1 MSRRVRTRSTAP
13 RRVRIAFT
21 LTSLAAL
28 GAGSLTTAG
37 PAAADSTPMPLQT
50 AGVWAVDYAGGV
62 LTTVENAPSGDP
74 YVTNRAVSAD
84 GTVAGERDTRGYA
97 GTFANGAH
105 LQRVACDEGFCTAL
119 RAGGSGNVG
128 VFFGDSEGAEGQ
140 ERAQVRLSRTG
151 YHGTEPL
158 VTGGHF
164 VDITGRYF
172 VYDAAS
178 TGKQYVDVGQRY
190 RTQQVRLTRSVTAAS
205 VWGSRLYAPGTGN
218 GTVTA
223 YDLEQKKTVET
234 LATGAPCTVK
244 ELQVVGRWVYWN
256 CGPTGAAGVYDR
268 TARKN
273 VTVPSGPV
281 LVGDGYLVRHDRTAG
296 KLLLTDFHT
305 GTAADPREIADLP
318 AGNTADQR
326 RLTWSVDKFGGDIA
340 YADAD
345 HTLHVVQSGVP
356 SQPLALIEA
365 EVDDGTVAV
374 RDDWWNSTWQL
385 NKPTT
390 WTFTVKDVLGRT
402 VHTQSGTGTAPD
414 AGWKGTTDAG
424 ATPNNGR
431 YTWSLTATATE
442 GTGTFRT
449 SGSIV
454 LSGALPVHHDVGGY
468 GYGDLVTLDSSGR
481 LGVRY
486 SPGNGTV
493 GGAVSASG
501 WPAATVAVP
510 FGDMTGD
517 RCAETLI
524 RMPNGELRRYL
535 GRCGGSYTPSSSHVS
550 LGTGWNQYD
559 VLTSPGDVTKDGRPD
574 LIVRSASTGTVYLY
588 RSDSAGKLS
597 SRVKLYDDWK
607 GYKKIVGVGDFNGD
621 GVGDLLAQDKANALY
636 RYDGTGK
643 GTFSARVKIVAA
655 WGGSYN
661 AVVGVGDISGDGRG
675 DIVSRDTA
683 GVLYRN
689 DGTGK
694 GSFGPRTK
702 IASGWGVY
710 KGIF

>member
-1 MSRRVRTRSTAP
+1 MRTRFTAT
-13 RRVRIAFT
+13 RRVRIAFA
-21 LTSLAAL
+21 LTGLAAL
-28 GAGSLTTAG
+28 GAGPLTTAG
-37 PAAADSTPMPLQT
+37 PAAADSTPMPLKT
-50 AGVWAVDYAGGV
+50 DGVWALDYAGGV

-74 YVTNRAVSAD
+74 YVTNRRISAD
-84 GTVAGERDTRGYA
+84 GGAAGERETLGSA
-97 GTFANGAH
+97 GTYANGAH
-105 LQRVACDEGFCTAL
+105 LQRVACDADPCTAL
-119 RAGGSGNVG
+119 RAAGNGHVG
-128 VFFGDSEGAEGQ
+128 VFFGNAEGQEGQ
-140 ERAQVRLSRTG
+140 ERAQIRVSP
-151 YHGTEPL
+151 YSYYGTEPL

-178 TGKQYVDVGQRY
+178 TGKQYVDVGQHY

-205 VWGSRLYAPGTGN
+205 VWGPRLYAPGTGN

-223 YDLEQKKTVET
+223 YDLERKKTVET

-268 TARKN
+268 TVKKN

-281 LVGDGYLVRHDRTAG
+281 LVGDGYLVRHDRAAG

-305 GTAADPREIADLP
+305 GTAAAPRAIADLP

-340 YADAD
+340 YADAG

-356 SQPLALIEA
+356 SQPLALIDA
-365 EVDDGTVAV
+365 EVDDGTVTV
-374 RDDWWNSTWQL
+374 QDDWWNSTWQL
-385 NKPTT
+385 NKPAT

-414 AGWKGTTDAG
+414 AGWKAQTDAG
-424 ATPNNGR
+424 ATPYNGR
-431 YTWSLTATATE
+431 YAWSLTATATE

-449 SGSIV
+449 GGSVV
-454 LSGALPVHHDVGGY
+454 LSGGLPVHHDVGGY
-468 GYGDLVTLDSSGR
+468 GYGDLVTLDSGGR

-493 GGAVSASG
+493 GGAVTASG
-501 WPAATVAVP
+501 WPAGTVAVP
-510 FGDMTGD
+510 FGDMTGN

-535 GRCGGSYTPSSSHVS
+535 GRCAGSYTPSSSHVS

-559 VLTSPGDVTKDGRPD
+559 VLTAPGDVTKDGRPD
-574 LIVRSASTGTVYLY
+574 LIARSASTGTVYLY

-643 GTFSARVKIVAA
+643 GTFSARVRIVAS

-661 AVVGVGDISGDGRG
+661 AVVGVGDISGDGRA
-675 DIVSRDTA
+675 DIVARDTA
-683 GVLYRN
+683 GALYRN